1 VKYARLVDE
10 PWNARLALT
19 SAPASEPVS
28 VDEQKLHSRIDAPDD
43 NQFLAVAIAASRQ
56 WIEQYLG
63 RQLVTAT
70 WTMTLDEFPGDG
82 VIELPRPP
90 LVSVSSVKYYD
101 GDRVLQTF
109 DPASYYVHASG
120 GGPEAP
126 MGRIELAEG
135 SAWPTTY
142 DGEGAIEVA
151 FVAGYGADAAVPA
164 QIRQAIQIH
173 AGELYERRE
182 QVIVGTIST
191 PSAITVERL
200 LWPLRVF

>member
-1 VKYARLVDE
+1 MKYARLVDE
-10 PWNARLALT
+10 PWNARLAQT
-19 SAPASEPVS
+19 SEPASEPVS

-90 LVSVSSVKYYD
+90 LASVGSVKYYD
-101 GDRVLQTF
+101 GDRAQQTF
-109 DPASYYVHASG
+109 AAAGYHVLASG
-120 GGPEAP
+120 AAPEAP

-135 SAWPTTY
+135 YAWPTTY
-142 DGEGAIEVA
+142 SGEGAVQIE
-151 FVAGYGADAAVPA
+151 FVAGYGAASAVPV
-164 QIRQAIQIH
+164 QIKQAIRMH
-173 AGELYERRE
+173 AAELYERRE
-182 QVIVGTIST
+182 QVVLGAVA
-191 PSAITVERL
+191 PVAITVERL